1 MGKEVLV
8 VEPRV
13 RDVSRTVRLPEI
25 ACKGITKVG
34 ISMLV
39 LIGRVIQG
47 PNVVNDPESEDT
59 LADQEIIS

>member
-1 MGKEVLV
+1 MGTEVLV
-8 VEPRV
+8 VEPRA

-34 ISMLV
+34 IGMLV

-59 LADQEIIS
+59 LADREIIS

>member
-8 VEPRV
+8 VEPRA

-34 ISMLV
+34 TSMLM

-59 LADQEIIS
+59 LADREIIS

>member
-8 VEPRV
+8 VEPRA

-34 ISMLV
+34 IGMLV

-59 LADQEIIS
+59 LADREIIS